1 MTWNRGASNLAY
13 PGEAR
18 YIQEQ
23 LEQRWPAA
31 EYPLHIYIVGDANR
45 TAVGIQIFN
54 GANIKIIE
62 EAYPEPEDDRGAP
75 HPIASAAMAKVEEI
89 INRLKKQRK
98 L

>member
-1 MTWNRGASNLAY
+1 MTWNRGASKLAY

-31 EYPLHIYIVGDANR
+31 EYPVHIYIVGAANR
-45 TAVGIQIFN
+45 TAVGVQIFN

-89 INRLKKQRK
+89 INRLKEQRK